1 MDVHQTFIPFPPPP
15 LYFLSSPLRVRSCS
29 CLVFRPHLI
38 RGLLSP
44 SQTTKQSH
52 LQYKAP
58 KQFSS
63 AAGNAPLS
71 RKNLES
77 LRSRAGRDAA
87 SCDPSVRF
95 NEVRLLNFLRCYSR
109 VVVDVESEKGEGRTG
124 RRTRGRRGGDDGEN
138 LSKGHLK
145 LGWSIHFKREDRVA
159 SRRTTASSY
168 HII

>member
-1 MDVHQTFIPFPPPP
+1 MERVRRRYGLPPDVHSIPPP
-15 LYFLSSPLRVRSCS
+15 SSTLLPIPPFECAAAVVSSSVRISFVVF
-29 CLVFRPHLI
+29 CLPPK
-38 RGLLSP
+38 LLNKV
-44 SQTTKQSH
+44 T
-52 LQYKAP
+52 YKAP

-109 VVVDVESEKGEGRTG
+109 VVVDVEREKGEARP
-124 RRTRGRRGGDDGEN
+124 TRDFYVFNGNEILIRSC
-138 LSKGHLK
+138 L
-145 LGWSIHFKREDRVA
+145 
-159 SRRTTASSY
+159 
-168 HII
+168 